1 MVNWRIVDRGKCFAS
16 YIVSIEQRK
25 KYLIIIFH
33 KIAMKYSFLRVYMY
47 FFFFNNTLD
56 GDEFI
61 KYASILN
68 KI

>member
-33 KIAMKYSFLRVYMY
+33 KIAIEIFFFTRIYV